1 MAKRYKKAKIP
12 KAVREQLW
20 LRDVG
25 KVFESKC
32 MTSWCKNKMTLFD
45 YQCGHNIPESK
56 GGKTAL
62 ENLVPICSRC
72 NLSMSNNFTFEEWNS
87 KHQSKKSW
95 WSRYVSCFTLAKA
108 KNNTHISDHTLSCI
122 SLGKPRTDDKGSTS

>member
-25 KVFESKC
+25 KEFEAKC
-32 MTSWCKNKMTLFD
+32 MTSWCKNRMTLFD

-56 GGKTAL
+56 GGATTI
-62 ENLVPICSRC
+62 ENLRPICSRC
-72 NLSMSNNFTFEEWNS
+72 NASMNNKYTIDEWD
-87 KHQSKKSW
+87 KLAKPVTITKKSK
-95 WSRYVSCFTLAKA
+95 CT
-108 KNNTHISDHTLSCI
+108 IM
-122 SLGKPRTDDKGSTS
+122 

>member
-25 KVFESKC
+25 KEFESKC
-32 MTSWCKNKMTLFD
+32 MTSWCKNTMTLFD

-56 GGKTAL
+56 GGKTVL

-87 KHQSKKSW
+87 KHESKKSW
-95 WSRYVSCFTLAKA
+95 WTRYFSCFFMH
-108 KNNTHISDHTLSCI
+108 NTRISDHTPSCI
-122 SLGKPRTDDKGSTS
+122 SQGKPRTDDKGSTS

>member
-25 KVFESKC
+25 KEFESKC
-32 MTSWCKNKMTLFD
+32 MTSWCKNRMTLFD
-45 YQCGHNIPESK
+45 FQCGHNIPESK
-56 GGKTAL
+56 GGKTVL
-62 ENLVPICSRC
+62 ENLIPICSRC
-72 NLSMSNNFTFEEWNS
+72 NLSMSNNFTFKEWNS

-95 WSRYVSCFTLAKA
+95 WSRYFSCFVM
-108 KNNTHISDHTLSCI
+108 NNTRISDHTPSCI
-122 SLGKPRTDDKGSTS
+122 SRGKPRTDDKDSTS

>member
-25 KVFESKC
+25 KEFESKC
-32 MTSWCKNKMTLFD
+32 MTSWCKNRMTLFD
-45 YQCGHNIPESK
+45 FQCGHNIPESK
-56 GGKTAL
+56 GGKTVL
-62 ENLVPICSRC
+62 ENLIPICSRC
-72 NLSMSNNFTFEEWNS
+72 NLSMSNNFTFKEWNS

-95 WSRYVSCFTLAKA
+95 WSRYFSCFVMT
-108 KNNTHISDHTLSCI
+108 NTRISDHTPSCI
-122 SLGKPRTDDKGSTS
+122 SRGKPHTDDKDSTS